1 MTGVETIDE
10 RARTEGASPFVYLAL
25 GVLFGITLVKSEA
38 VSWFRIQEMFRFQAF
53 HMYGIMGSALAVAAL
68 SVALIKRF
76 HIKTLDGEPIDI
88 PPKDLGRGHRYWAG
102 GANLRRGLGVDRRV
116 SGPALRS
123 RRGGSDGGV
132 GGRGQRRGRHVALR
146 VSASEPAALK
156 DQLLWLPPLGGSQR
170 PPNPSA

>member
-10 RARTEGASPFVYLAL
+10 RARTEGASGASPFVYLAL

-76 HIKTLDGEPIDI
+76 HITTLDGEPIDI
-88 PPKDLGRGHRYWAG
+88 PPKELGRGHRYWAG
-102 GANLRRGLGVDRRV
+102 GAIF
-116 SGPALRS
+116 
-123 RRGGSDGGV
+123 GV
-132 GGRGQRRGRHVALR
+132 GWALTGACPGPLFALVGAGATVVSVAV
-146 VSASEPAALK
+146 VSAVAGTWVYGYVRPN
-156 DQLLWLPPLGGSQR
+156 LPH
-170 PPNPSA
+170 